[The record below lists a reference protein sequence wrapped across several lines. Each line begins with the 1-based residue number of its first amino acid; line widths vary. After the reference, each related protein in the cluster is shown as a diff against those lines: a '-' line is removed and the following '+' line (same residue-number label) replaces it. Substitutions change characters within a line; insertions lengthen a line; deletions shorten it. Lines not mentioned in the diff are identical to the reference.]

1 MLLVDAYNVLHVQG
15 VLPAHLA
22 GMEIDG
28 LARLLGVS
36 RYARGR
42 IILVCDGAPPRT
54 SIGGGKKVAGR
65 AGRASHPTASGVEIV
80 HAGGGNDADFYIE
93 DFLERDS
100 ASRRWTVVS
109 SDHRVQ
115 RAAISAGSRVLES
128 ALFLRQ
134 LVQDDARPAP
144 TPHPRNIHK
153 IPLASLD
160 VSLWI
165 REFGIDPRAGEA
177 DPAQIPDIVPP
188 ATAAGHIERS
198 IEHEIDA
205 ADARSRKKAKGT
217 SAEPAEQ
224 STTPSAFTGYGTTA
238 APSSTPTNLTT
249 NLTTKLTTNWPTNA
263 TAAATTR
270 SSTGKPHGNLKPD
283 ARTQPANPAHAPQS
297 APKTSP
303 LQLPSGLNPAD
314 LDPVL
319 RELLAGLEGGIRL
332 EDLDMRR
339 WLGENGDR

>member
-22 GMEIDG
+22 GMEVDG

-42 IILVCDGAPPRT
+42 IVLVCDGAPPRT

-65 AGRASHPTASGVEIV
+65 SGRASHPTASGVEIV
-80 HAGGGNDADFYIE
+80 HAGGGHDADSYIE

-115 RAAISAGSRVLES
+115 RAAITAGSRVLES
-128 ALFLRQ
+128 TVFLRQ

-144 TPHPRNIHK
+144 TPHPRLIHK
-153 IPLASLD
+153 IPLAGLD

-165 REFGIDPRAGEA
+165 REFGVDPRAGEA
-177 DPAQIPDIVPP
+177 DLASIPDITPP
-188 ATAAGHIERS
+188 APATDHIERE
-198 IEHEIDA
+198 IEA
-205 ADARSRKKAKGT
+205 ADPHRARKKTRG
-217 SAEPAEQ
+217 
-224 STTPSAFTGYGTTA
+224 TPSKSAQAADPFAASIGVQPA
-238 APSSTPTNLTT
+238 APVQARHSSTNTFSSNQPSSNKPSTNRPSS
-249 NLTTKLTTNWPTNA
+249 NKSVPPRATKTP
-263 TAAATTR
+263 
-270 SSTGKPHGNLKPD
+270 
-283 ARTQPANPAHAPQS
+283 
-297 APKTSP
+297 P
-303 LQLPSGLNPAD
+303 LQLPSGLSDPD
-314 LDPVL
+314 LDPIL

-339 WLGENGDR
+339 WLGENGGQ

>member
-22 GMEIDG
+22 GMEVDG

-54 SIGGGKKVAGR
+54 SVGGGKKVAGR

-80 HAGGGNDADFYIE
+80 HAGGGNDADSYIE

-115 RAAISAGSRVLES
+115 RAAITAGSRVLES

-177 DPAQIPDIVPP
+177 DSSQIPDITPP
-188 ATAAGHIERS
+188 ASAAGHIERS
-198 IEHEIDA
+198 IERPIEREIEA
-205 ADARSRKKAKGT
+205 ADGRSRKKAKGT
-217 SAEPAEQ
+217 SNKPAEAT
-224 STTPSAFTGYGTTA
+224 TTPDALAGHSKSVRA
-238 APSSTPTNLTT
+238 SSTPI
-249 NLTTKLTTNWPTNA
+249 
-263 TAAATTR
+263 TAAT
-270 SSTGKPHGNLKPD
+270 SKPTGKPTRNIKPD
-283 ARTQPANPAHAPQS
+283 ARKQSANPAHTQQS
-297 APKTSP
+297 ASKSPP

-314 LDPVL
+314 LDPIL

-339 WLGENGDR
+339 WLGENGGR